1 MPAVGTKPP
10 RTAMSEE
17 ETLGKQW
24 ANAMRI
30 FWVPNLNRQ
39 RKLIMSHPFFIG
51 WISDLINYLFERFNT
66 GVSVGYSE
74 RLF

>member
-1 MPAVGTKPP
+1 
-10 RTAMSEE
+10 MS
-17 ETLGKQW
+17 K
-24 ANAMRI
+24 
-30 FWVPNLNRQ
+30 
-39 RKLIMSHPFFIG
+39 PFFIG